1 MGTEK
6 CRWAVVKTTPANCPK
21 SLGVYVGLQQCTP
34 LTNVNSASPT
44 HCLHTI
50 PVWPLPTNPNDDEW
64 YQSDAIEASSQYG
77 RTHTHTHNGGEE
89 CAGDFTISTGD
100 GICHSL
106 AVYHNDGDRPMQ
118 DDQVDTLSR
127 GEPSPEHLSAPWRR
141 CSWGDWGPGPAAGW
155 RPPAPAPAASAP
167 AASPPAGRAIIPR
180 DQSLIRT
187 KCLQGRLKKKSGSCS
202 NLPIGRSAEG
212 TSHRPPP
219 GPSCGRGPPR
229 RGWPPTPSQGSQM
242 SAPPPCC
249 SPRRPP
255 AAGRTPP
262 PRALSAPEMLDDP
275 RSARCL
281 GNVTPPTV
289 ASVSLG
295 CLLSNVRRCLS
306 SVTQNTSRVLPS
318 LDPPP
323 PKTGR
328 RTLRMSASFFL
339 CSSILRRSASIL
351 AVVSS
356 SAAWADVGDRQ
367 MQ

>member
-1 MGTEK
+1 
-6 CRWAVVKTTPANCPK
+6 V
-21 SLGVYVGLQQCTP
+21 
-34 LTNVNSASPT
+34 
-44 HCLHTI
+44 
-50 PVWPLPTNPNDDEW
+50 
-64 YQSDAIEASSQYG
+64 
-77 RTHTHTHNGGEE
+77 
-89 CAGDFTISTGD
+89 
-100 GICHSL
+100 
-106 AVYHNDGDRPMQ
+106 
-118 DDQVDTLSR
+118 
-127 GEPSPEHLSAPWRR
+127 
-141 CSWGDWGPGPAAGW
+141 
-155 RPPAPAPAASAP
+155 AASCSCACSIR
-167 AASPPAGRAIIPR
+167 ASRESSCGEGHHTEGSKPHQNEMPAGAP
-180 DQSLIRT
+180 Q
-187 KCLQGRLKKKSGSCS
+187 KKSGSCS

-306 SVTQNTSRVLPS
+306 SVTQNTSRLHPS

-323 PKTGR
+323 PQDGEAHPQDVRLLLLVLLDLAAQRLNLGGGVLERRLGR
-328 RTLRMSASFFL
+328 RRGQTDAVGGGSLASFSGPLFGPAQNQ
-339 CSSILRRSASIL
+339 SSRGMGLQL
-351 AVVSS
+351 
-356 SAAWADVGDRQ
+356 GK
-367 MQ
+367 